1 MQDIKD
7 LSLKELEL
15 VFKGWGVPTYR
26 AQQVFSWIYERGA
39 HTFEQ
44 MSNLPLDLRLKLKD
58 NFYTLSLKIAK
69 ILRSQ
74 DGTAKFLFEL
84 KDKNFVEAVSIPVKE
99 RITACLSTQVGCK
112 FACKFCASGLL
123 GFKRNL
129 TCGEII
135 EELLYLKQ
143 NLKQANITHAVFM
156 GIGEPFENYDNV
168 LKAIRIINSKYSFNI
183 GARRI
188 TVSTSGV
195 VPAIKRLADENLQIE
210 LSISLHASDDKTR
223 ALLMPIN
230 KKYPL
235 KELILAC
242 SEYIKKTGRQITFEY
257 VLINK
262 INSDLQNARKLST
275 ILKGLKLCK
284 VNLIPANPI
293 EELKIEPPKEAEVLL
308 FRDYIIRQG
317 INVTLRRPRGRDIE
331 AACGQ
336 LKLRYDSK

>member
-1 MQDIKD
+1 
-7 LSLKELEL
+7 
-15 VFKGWGVPTYR
+15 
-26 AQQVFSWIYERGA
+26 
-39 HTFEQ
+39 
-44 MSNLPLDLRLKLKD
+44 
-58 NFYTLSLKIAK
+58 
-69 ILRSQ
+69 
-74 DGTAKFLFEL
+74 
-84 KDKNFVEAVSIPVKE
+84 
-99 RITACLSTQVGCK
+99 
-112 FACKFCASGLL
+112 
-123 GFKRNL
+123 
-129 TCGEII
+129 
-135 EELLYLKQ
+135 
-143 NLKQANITHAVFM
+143 
-156 GIGEPFENYDNV
+156 
-168 LKAIRIINSKYSFNI
+168 
-183 GARRI
+183 
-188 TVSTSGV
+188 
-195 VPAIKRLADENLQIE
+195 
-210 LSISLHASDDKTR
+210 
-223 ALLMPIN
+223 MPIN